1 VRGLALLATAI
12 VAVAAPAS
20 AQAAGNAYVTNV
32 ASPGIVRGFDYG
44 SAGLLAPMAPASAG
58 AVNDSRHVAVTPD
71 GRHLYVTGLDGS
83 GGGAVSIYDLSP
95 SGVPIPNPGSPAGA
109 GSGPF
114 GLTVSADGRSLYVA
128 NAGDPETISQ
138 YDITPS
144 GGLTPKSPAVVPL
157 PGTGSRQI
165 ALTPD
170 GRNAYVIHS
179 GSGGVSQ
186 WTVDDAGRLL
196 PKTPLVVGSQTLH
209 IALAITPDGRDLY
222 VPVGAENSIYQYDIA
237 ADGTLAPKVPPTVP
251 ASGQQQIAIAPDGRS
266 VYAGNNGFVEQFD
279 VGSGG
284 ALVPKSPPFAVS
296 PGSGAGF
303 MAVAPDSR
311 SLYVTGGQS
320 GPNPTLTFQFDVAPD
335 GKLSQKSPSS
345 ATSSS
350 GPGTLGIAVRPAQ
363 APTAS
368 FAADTAPAGSATAF
382 DATESRDPNGG
393 SISRY
398 DWDFGD
404 GSTAPDGGATPT
416 HVYGA
421 PGNYTVTLRVTG
433 TGGCNATVFTGQAT
447 LCNGAPSARA
457 RSVAVGAAPGGGGA
471 GGAGNPATEP
481 VRPGFTV
488 VSRRALSKGR
498 VQLTLRPSVP
508 GRFAATATMR
518 RGRKR
523 VTYGKGKATART
535 AAELKLTI
543 KPGAAGRAA
552 LRRTRSLRLSI
563 KLAFTP
569 ASNTTP
575 SSSTSATVRGT
586 GRR

>member
-1 VRGLALLATAI
+1 MRGLALLATAV
-12 VAVAAPAS
+12 VAVVAPAS
-20 AQAAGNAYVTNV
+20 AQAAGSVYVTNV

-44 SAGLLAPMAPASAG
+44 SAGLLIPMAPASVG
-58 AVNDSRHVAVTPD
+58 AANDTRHVAVTPD
-71 GRHLYVTGLDGS
+71 GRHLYATGVDGS
-83 GGGAVSIYDLSP
+83 GNGAVSIYDLSP
-95 SGVPIPNPGSPAGA
+95 SGVPSPNPGSPAAA

-114 GLTVSADGRSLYVA
+114 GLVVAPDGRSLYVA
-128 NAGDPETISQ
+128 NAGDPETVSQ

-144 GGLTPKSPAVVPL
+144 GGLIPKSPAEVPL
-157 PGTGSRQI
+157 PGVGSRQMV
-165 ALTPD
+165 LSPD
-170 GRNAYVIHS
+170 GRHAYVMHQFS
-179 GSGGVSQ
+179 GISQ
-186 WTVDDAGRLL
+186 WSIDEAGRLT
-196 PKTPLVVGSQTLH
+196 PKTPHVVGSQTLTQG
-209 IALAITPDGRDLY
+209 LAITPDGRSLY
-222 VPVGAENSIYQYDIA
+222 LPVAAENVIYQYDIT

-251 ASGQQQIAIAPDGRS
+251 GSGQQYIAIAPDGRS
-266 VYAGNNGFVEQFD
+266 VYVGNNNSSVNQFD

-284 ALVPKSPPFAVS
+284 ALVPKAPAFVVS
-296 PGSGAGF
+296 PGTGTGF
-303 MAVAPDSR
+303 MAAAPDGR
-311 SLYVTGGQS
+311 SLYVTGGQA
-320 GPNPTLTFQFDVAPD
+320 GPPDANPTRTYQFDIDAD

-345 ATSSS
+345 ATTSA
-350 GPGTLGIAVRPAQ
+350 GPATLGIAVRPAQ
-363 APTAS
+363 APTAT
-368 FAADTAPAGSATAF
+368 FAADTATAGSATVF

-404 GSTAPDGGATPT
+404 GSSAPDGGATPA
-416 HVYGA
+416 HVYGT

-447 LCNGAPSARA
+447 LCNGAPATRA
-457 RSVAVGAAPGGGGA
+457 RSVAVGAAPGGGGT
-471 GGAGNPATEP
+471 GTPTEP

-498 VQLTLRPSVP
+498 VQLTLRPSVA
-508 GRFAATATMR
+508 GKFAATATMR

-535 AAELKLTI
+535 AGEVKLTI

>member
-1 VRGLALLATAI
+1 MRGLALLATAI

-20 AQAAGNAYVTNV
+20 ALAAGNAYVTNV

-44 SAGLLAPMAPASAG
+44 SAGLLAPMAPASA
-58 AVNDSRHVAVTPD
+58 AAANDSRHAAVTPD
-71 GRHLYVTGLDGS
+71 GRHLYVTGLDGT
-83 GGGAVSIYDLSP
+83 GNGAVSIYDLSAT
-95 SGVPIPNPGSPAGA
+95 GVPSPNPVSPVGA

-114 GLTVSADGRSLYVA
+114 GLTVSPDGRSLYVA
-128 NAGDPETISQ
+128 NAGDPETVSQ
-138 YDITPS
+138 YDVTPA
-144 GGLTPKSPAVVPL
+144 GGLIPKSPAEVPL

-170 GRNAYVIHS
+170 GRHAYVIHS
-179 GSGGVSQ
+179 ASGGISQ
-186 WTVDDAGRLL
+186 WSVDDAGRLI
-196 PKTPLVVGSQTLH
+196 PKAPLVVGSQTLH
-209 IALAITPDGRDLY
+209 IALAVTPDGRNLY
-222 VPVGAENSIYQYDIA
+222 VPVGAENNIYQYDIT
-237 ADGTLAPKVPPTVP
+237 ADGALAPKVPPTVL
-251 ASGQQQIAIAPDGRS
+251 ANGQQQIAIAPDGRS
-266 VYAGNNGFVEQFD
+266 VYAGNNGVIDQFD

-284 ALVPKSPPFAVS
+284 SLVPKSPSFAAS
-296 PGSGAGF
+296 PGNGAGF
-303 MAVAPDSR
+303 MAATPDSR

-320 GPNPTLTFQFDVAPD
+320 GPNPTLTYQFDVAAD
-335 GKLSQKSPSS
+335 GKLSQKAPAS
-345 ATSSS
+345 ATTSS
-350 GPGTLGIAVRPAQ
+350 GPATLGIAVRPAQ
-363 APTAS
+363 APTAA
-368 FAADTAPAGSATAF
+368 FAADSATAGGATAF

-404 GSTAPDGGATPT
+404 GSTAPDAGATPT
-416 HVYGA
+416 HVYGT

-447 LCNGAPSARA
+447 LCNGAPATRA

-471 GGAGNPATEP
+471 GNPAPEP
-481 VRPGFTV
+481 VRPGFTI

-523 VTYGKGKATART
+523 ITYGKGKATART
-535 AAELKLTI
+535 AGEVKLTI

-575 SSSTSATVRGT
+575 SGSTSATVRGT